1 VERLESE
8 TDGGRR
14 WNWRGRRR
22 CSAREEGRQR
32 LPGVRDDDGR
42 FWWQQTIPRGH
53 DADGVGTG
61 DTGGIERE
69 AEGEGRTGGGGGQS
83 VAAGRGSRGSMA
95 MTMPLPNARLC
106 SIYGLKASEAV
117 TSILEMES

>member
-1 VERLESE
+1 VAADDSSRS
-8 TDGGRR
+8 RC
-14 WNWRGRRR
+14 RRR
-22 CSAREEGRQR
+22 GEMRRAGEVLATREGLSGKWKGRGA
-32 LPGVRDDDGR
+32 L
-42 FWWQQTIPRGH
+42 
-53 DADGVGTG
+53 
-61 DTGGIERE
+61 
-69 AEGEGRTGGGGGQS
+69 GGGGKS